1 MATYLQTL
9 LRAWKRFVFV
19 HQWRI
24 CEHFSLSHSF
34 VLDWKP
40 YNTFRGRWISS
51 WLLDCFLIH
60 QIKLSIHSV
69 FFSFYF
75 LPGGKTWW
83 MSRHETPGVKLGLL
97 DAFRPDYGQIQT
109 MDVIICCSKDNIH
122 LMFNPTNLIDLK
134 KIVNINGGETW
145 NVV

>member
-1 MATYLQTL
+1 
-9 LRAWKRFVFV
+9 
-19 HQWRI
+19 
-24 CEHFSLSHSF
+24 
-34 VLDWKP
+34 
-40 YNTFRGRWISS
+40 
-51 WLLDCFLIH
+51 
-60 QIKLSIHSV
+60 
-69 FFSFYF
+69 
-75 LPGGKTWW
+75 